1 MGGVLYAL
9 MHSLVMF
16 VIIGAMPVIFAF
28 VKVPGGATGL
38 TILLTFAW
46 HVDVLMSRAGVE
58 INYKGGCREA
68 SAIFKWKC
76 ITLKARSTSC

>member
-38 TILLTFAW
+38 TILKLP
-46 HVDVLMSRAGVE
+46 LIRQSRLAKSIDKRLAALHLSAG
-58 INYKGGCREA
+58 
-68 SAIFKWKC
+68 F
-76 ITLKARSTSC
+76 